1 MKNQERRKKILE
13 ILRNSSSP
21 VTGDQLAK
29 DLDVSHQVIVLDM
42 ALLRSAGTAIV
53 STRRGYQINGRSL
66 TMDFECRYKAMDTDG
81 VMEEMNI
88 VVDNGGMIVS
98 ITLLPDF
105 CGPIQAF
112 LNLKNRRD
120 VKQYLENFRAY
131 NIPLIATLSKGI
143 HTLTVAADSQEELE
157 AIRQNLQDAGILIS
171 EEPASNGK

>member
-1 MKNQERRKKILE
+1 MKNQERRKKIME
-13 ILRNSSSP
+13 ILRNSNGP

-29 DLDVSHQVIVLDM
+29 DLNVSRQVIVLDM

-66 TMDFECRYKAMDTDG
+66 TMDFECRYKAMDTDSARD
-81 VMEEMNI
+81 EMNI

-98 ITLLPDF
+98 ITLVPDF

-120 VKQYLENFRAY
+120 VNQYLENFRKY
-131 NIPLIATLSKGI
+131 NIPLIATLSQG
-143 HTLTVAADSQEELE
+143 S
-157 AIRQNLQDAGILIS
+157 ILF
-171 EEPASNGK
+171 P